1 LTALCGTR
9 SKSPNRWLTAAIS
22 VAGAVLLLSA
32 GAEAKTGKVPLPHL
46 RPQIAGKVA
55 AQAPAQ
61 IPAVQPLNPATAPA
75 TPSHFSAAD
84 QKTLANISAYF
95 NSFQTMAGQFIQFG
109 PHGEQSEGVFS
120 ISRPGKIRFHYSPPA
135 LLDVISDGHNVAI
148 RDNRAMTQDLYPLS
162 KTPLRY
168 LLANAVDLTS
178 DKIVDQVRRERDLI
192 ALVIIEKSSF
202 AQGKITL
209 IFDPQSYALKQWI
222 VTDAQGLNTSV
233 AIYNTTVG
241 AKPDWKLFTIDYF
254 ANKH

>member
-109 PHGEQSEGVFS
+109 PHGEQSEGKFY
-120 ISRPGKIRFHYSPPA
+120 IARPGKLRFYYRPPVKQ
-135 LLDVISDGHNVAI
+135 DVIADGHNVAI
-148 RDNRAMTQDLYPLS
+148 RNNRLMTQEVYPLS

-168 LLANAVDLTS
+168 LLANNVDLTS
-178 DKIVDQVRRERDLI
+178 DKLVDQVRREPDLI
-192 ALVIIEKSSF
+192 AVVIVEKSAF
-202 AQGKITL
+202 GQFKLTL
-209 IFDPQSYALKQWI
+209 IFDSKTYELKQWI
-222 VTDAQGLNTSV
+222 VTDAQGLNTST

-241 AKPDWKLFTIDYF
+241 TTPDPGLFRIVY
-254 ANKH
+254 ANRP